1 MPAAETPGASAAAP
15 SFRDIFAFWLPV
27 ALSGQLIT
35 LSQPVINAG
44 IGRAPDRDV
53 ALPAYVL
60 ALHFVVL
67 TQAVVLPGLNV
78 ATALVRDRRSFS
90 AVGRV
95 LLALG
100 LLSTAVDVLVAVTPL
115 GPWLFRDVMGQR
127 DPRIIEGACSAV
139 LWLAPSGLGVAARGA
154 LQGAALAGRSSG
166 RLAAATLLRLG
177 VVFACAAVGS
187 QAMGLRGEVAGAIAV
202 CVGVWTETAALW
214 WQSRRPAAARG
225 RNLPDVAPGPRV
237 DAGLVLRFAAP
248 LIFGHFAWTLQRP
261 LINAALGALA
271 DREAAVAAFGV
282 LHSVTLFASAPLWAF
297 QSTAIVFGGT
307 KAGLRAVAR
316 FATLVSI
323 AVAAVAAIVIE
334 VCGSERLLVLLFDLD
349 GRTLTL
355 AAGAFLIVAVDPL
368 VHGLRSVASGVL
380 IGARKTLA
388 SGLASCVKVLA
399 TFAAGLIATKAA
411 HAPENGAV
419 FGMGLYVAGTALDF
433 LALGLTAHYLAR
445 PRA

>member
-1 MPAAETPGASAAAP
+1 MSAAETAP
-15 SFRDIFAFWLPV
+15 APVAGPRFRDIFAFWLPV

-53 ALPAYVL
+53 ALPAYLL

-78 ATALVRDRRSFS
+78 ATALVRDKRSLA
-90 AVGRV
+90 AVRRV
-95 LLALG
+95 LLSLG
-100 LLSTAVDVLVAVTPL
+100 FVSAAVDVLFALTPL

-127 DPRIIEGACSAV
+127 DPRIIEGACTAV
-139 LWLAPSGLGVAARGA
+139 LWLAPSGIGVAARGA
-154 LQGAALAGRSSG
+154 LQGAALARRSSG

-177 VVFACAAVGS
+177 VIFACACVGS
-187 QAMGLRGEVAGAIAV
+187 QALGLRGEVAGALAV
-202 CVGVWTETAALW
+202 SVGVWTETAALW
-214 WQSRRPAAARG
+214 WQARRTTG
-225 RNLPDVAPGPRV
+225 GGDVLPDVASGPRV

-261 LINAALGALA
+261 LINAALGSLP

-282 LHSVTLFASAPLWAF
+282 LHSITLFASAPLWAF

-307 KAGLRAVAR
+307 KAGLLAVAR

-323 AVAAVAAIVIE
+323 GVAAVTAAAIEIG
-334 VCGSERLLVLLFDLD
+334 GSERLLVVLFDLD
-349 GRTLTL
+349 GRTLML
-355 AAGAFLIVAVDPL
+355 AAGAFLFVALDPL

-380 IGARKTLA
+380 IGARRTLA

-399 TFAAGLIATKAA
+399 TFVVGFIATKTA
-411 HAPENGAV
+411 HAPENGAAY
-419 FGMGLYVAGTALDF
+419 GMGLYVAGTALDF
-433 LALGLTAHYLAR
+433 LALGLAAHILAR